1 MSTKEKRVCPKLRDA
16 CIFAF
21 IVQLFLLAITNLATD
36 GGYIGQI
43 CLFAVAGFSSYP
55 ISALIF
61 RPKSPTSVDLI
72 LIPSGILIVY
82 PLTFFLADF
91 VWDLRGF

>member
-1 MSTKEKRVCPKLRDA
+1 MSTKEKRVCPKLQN
-16 CIFAF
+16 AF
-21 IVQLFLLAITNLATD
+21 ISSIIIQLILLVFTEMT
-36 GGYIGQI
+36 GVHMWQI
-43 CLFAVAGFSSYP
+43 FIFAVAGYNSYP

-72 LIPSGILIVY
+72 LIPTGILIVY
-82 PLTFFLADF
+82 PLTFVLADF

>member
-1 MSTKEKRVCPKLRDA
+1 MSTKVKRVCPKLRDA

-43 CLFAVAGFSSYP
+43 YRGPVLHRRAGYCAVA
-55 ISALIF
+55 LLQD
-61 RPKSPTSVDLI
+61 SPRL
-72 LIPSGILIVY
+72 
-82 PLTFFLADF
+82 
-91 VWDLRGF
+91 